1 MEHQQQQRKQRGGG
15 GGAVGASQSAEAPS
29 RRALGPTTL
38 HFVLRTEHEAQLYA
52 LQAPPSSA
60 AGSTAPSSPEITKDD
75 RLRLEDP
82 HVVEFSVDGRL
93 GAVAHGKGVAVVDC
107 GEGWAVRHNLP
118 ETDVAAL
125 SFSPR
130 GSFLLTL
137 ARLPSARVGQPT
149 PVPEKGNLCVWDTRS
164 GHLLAH
170 FLHKKSA
177 LDAWP
182 VVRWSEDEEIAAK
195 MVTNEIQFFFGSNF
209 DQVTKR
215 IRLEGVS
222 NFAFAP
228 GTLPPV
234 VAAFVPEKKGGPGQ
248 ASIYKYPAVD
258 QPVATKTLWKAQT
271 AELEWGPNASG
282 LLVAAKT
289 DVDKSGKSYYGSTTL
304 HFVSPRAA
312 PDAAL
317 ALDEDGP
324 VHEWSWSPDG
334 SKFVVIYGYMPARAT
349 LFDAKCNKLAEFGK
363 AARNTARWSPCSR
376 LLALGGFGNLNGQI
390 DIWDVSK
397 VLKVG
402 SCQASCASSLDW
414 SPDSAYLLA
423 AVLSPKIRVD
433 NGVTVF
439 RYNGGVVGHL
449 AVEKLYQAA
458 WRPGRLEDFALVRI
472 RPAKTAGAS
481 SSSGGGGGSSPG
493 LGSRGGAAA
502 PAAAGGKPAI
512 YQPPSRRGMGAGPV
526 NALREEDEE
535 SEKPKKY
542 TAPGQ
547 QVGTNKEARKKAAP
561 ELPVGFIAE
570 SKTAKRNKQRRQR
583 KKNTGEEEIEASQQQ
598 QQEESQGAVTAEDAA
613 KKAKAIEKKLRQI
626 AGLREKQAAGATLDA
641 DQLQKVAAEADLRD
655 QLQKLKL

>member
-60 AGSTAPSSPEITKDD
+60 GSTGPSAPEIAKDD
-75 RLRLEDP
+75 RLRLEGP
-82 HVVEFSVDGRL
+82 HVVEFSADGRL
-93 GAVAHGKGVAVVDC
+93 GAVAHGKGVAVADC

-182 VVRWSEDEEIAAK
+182 VIRWSEDEEIAAK

-439 RYNGGVVGHL
+439 RYNGSVVGHL

-472 RPAKTAGAS
+472 RPAKTAAAA
-481 SSSGGGGGSSPG
+481 SSSGGSPG

-502 PAAAGGKPAI
+502 PAGGKPAI

-547 QVGTNKEARKKAAP
+547 GGNKEARKKAAP

-583 KKNTGEEEIEASQQQ
+583 KKNTGEEESEASQQQ
-598 QQEESQGAVTAEDAA
+598 QQQQDETQGAVTAEDAA

>member
-1 MEHQQQQRKQRGGG
+1 M
-15 GGAVGASQSAEAPS
+15 
-29 RRALGPTTL
+29 
-38 HFVLRTEHEAQLYA
+38 
-52 LQAPPSSA
+52 
-60 AGSTAPSSPEITKDD
+60 
-75 RLRLEDP
+75 
-82 HVVEFSVDGRL
+82 
-93 GAVAHGKGVAVVDC
+93 
-107 GEGWAVRHNLP
+107 
-118 ETDVAAL
+118 
-125 SFSPR
+125 PR
-130 GSFLLTL
+130 
-137 ARLPSARVGQPT
+137 P
-149 PVPEKGNLCVWDTRS
+149 
-164 GHLLAH
+164 
-170 FLHKKSA
+170 
-177 LDAWP
+177 
-182 VVRWSEDEEIAAK
+182 
-195 MVTNEIQFFFGSNF
+195 
-209 DQVTKR
+209 
-215 IRLEGVS
+215 
-222 NFAFAP
+222 
-228 GTLPPV
+228 
-234 VAAFVPEKKGGPGQ
+234 
-248 ASIYKYPAVD
+248 
-258 QPVATKTLWKAQT
+258 
-271 AELEWGPNASG
+271 
-282 LLVAAKT
+282 
-289 DVDKSGKSYYGSTTL
+289 
-304 HFVSPRAA
+304 
-312 PDAAL
+312 
-317 ALDEDGP
+317 DEDGP

-390 DIWDVSK
+390 DIWGVSK

-439 RYNGGVVGHL
+439 RYNGSVVGHL

-472 RPAKTAGAS
+472 RPAKTAAS
-481 SSSGGGGGSSPG
+481 SSSGGGSPG

-502 PAAAGGKPAI
+502 PAGGKPAI

-547 QVGTNKEARKKAAP
+547 QGGNKEARKKAAP

-583 KKNTGEEEIEASQQQ
+583 KKNTGEEESEASQQQ
-598 QQEESQGAVTAEDAA
+598 QDETQGAVTAEDAA